1 MSSNNKLDY
10 NRLDK
15 STVSQLRSAAKDMEI
30 PRYTSMNK
38 EILLKEIKVRF
49 KNYEKYRCDEN
60 ISKYKKMGQLGCK
73 GKEGNVYLVK
83 KNRSN
88 REYAM
93 KKFNSKKSGARI
105 TQEAK
110 LQKMGSQVGV
120 SPKVIEYDTDAKFI
134 VMEKLEQNLLDILKS
149 QNKLKIEQQK
159 RIITIFQSLDSVGV
173 FHGDP
178 NVLNFLTDKNGKL
191 YIIDYGMAKEID
203 KNLVKK
209 YNTNDPNMKFMV
221 LGLLVKL
228 KELCPDVQYKYLM
241 KFVSESDKKKF
252 GLVQNKIG
260 EKTI

>member
-1 MSSNNKLDY
+1 MSSTNTSKLDY

-15 STVSQLRSAAKDMEI
+15 STVSQLRSTAKDMKI
-30 PRYTSMNK
+30 PRYTTMNK
-38 EILLKEIKVRF
+38 EILLKEIKIRF
-49 KNYEKYRCDEN
+49 KNYEKYKCNEN
-60 ISKYKKMGQLGCK
+60 ISKYKRMGQLGCK

-83 KNRSN
+83 RNKSN

-105 TQEAK
+105 AQEAK
-110 LQKMGSQVGV
+110 LQKMGSKMGV
-120 SPKVIEYDTDAKFI
+120 SPNIIEYDPDAKFI
-134 VMEKLEQNLLDILKS
+134 VMEKLEQNLLNILKS

-159 RIITIFQSLDSVGV
+159 RIITIFQSLDTAGV

-203 KNLVKK
+203 
-209 YNTNDPNMKFMV
+209 NTFVEKHKTNNPNMKFMV

-228 KELCPDVQYKYLM
+228 KDLCPTVQYKYLM
-241 KFVSESDKKKF
+241 KFVSNSDKEKF
-252 GLVQNKIG
+252 GFGQKEKI
-260 EKTI
+260 I